1 MTQQPDSTGRVA
13 SGNPRL
19 DAILG
24 GGFPAHG
31 INLVVGPPGSGK
43 TVLAQQYVFHNATPQ
58 RPAIYLTT
66 VSEPLEKVLRYGQT
80 MAFFDAS
87 AVGRAVFYEDVGGLL
102 GSKGLTAVL
111 ERVDGL
117 LKERRPAIMVVDS
130 FKALTPYAS
139 DQGGFRRF
147 LHSLAGRLSAFPVT
161 SLWIGEYDSAELS
174 TAPEFAVADAIVR
187 LLSEPV
193 GQRELRVLQVLKLR
207 GSDFLSGRHSYRISE
222 AGIDVFPRLADPID
236 ASAYSL
242 AIERASSGIP
252 ALDVMLDDGYWPGA
266 TTLVAG
272 PTGSGKTLMGL
283 HFIVSGAR
291 RGEPGIIA
299 TLQENPTQLQ
309 RIAEGFGWS
318 LAEDGIELL
327 ARSPVDLYIDQW
339 VYELLAAIERTNARR
354 VLIDSLGDLAFA
366 AGDETRYREY
376 LYTLVQRCARLG
388 VSLLLT
394 FELPDLFQVTR
405 LSELGVSHVSDNVV
419 LLQYLRQHDAIRR
432 TLTVVKTR
440 ASLHQPQVRE
450 FTITSEG
457 IRLQDEIPTDPESP
471 AQPGPTEAAAAGG
484 SPS

>member
-1 MTQQPDSTGRVA
+1 MTEHLGGARRVG

-31 INLVVGPPGSGK
+31 INLLVGPPGSGK

-80 MAFFDAS
+80 MAFFDAR
-87 AVGRAVFYEDVGGLL
+87 AVGRAIRYEDVGGLL

-111 ERVDGL
+111 ERVDAL
-117 LKERRPAIMVVDS
+117 LKEHRPAIIVIDS
-130 FKALTPYAS
+130 FKALTPYAT

-161 SLWIGEYDSAELS
+161 SLWIGEYDSTELS
-174 TAPEFAVADAIVR
+174 TAPEFAVADAIVS
-187 LLSEPV
+187 LSSDQL

-207 GSDFLSGRHSYRISE
+207 GSGFLAGRHAYRLSE
-222 AGIDVFPRLADPID
+222 AGMEVFPRLADPID
-236 ASAYSL
+236 ASTYSM
-242 AIERASSGIP
+242 AAERVSSGIP
-252 ALDVMLDDGYWPGA
+252 ALDAMLDDGYWPGA
-266 TTLVAG
+266 ATLVAG

-291 RGEPGIIA
+291 RGEPGIVA

-327 ARSPVDLYIDQW
+327 ARSQVDLYIDQW
-339 VYELLAAIERTNARR
+339 VYELLAAIERTGARR
-354 VLIDSLGDLAFA
+354 VLVDSLGDLAFA
-366 AGDETRYREY
+366 AGEETRYREY
-376 LYTLVQRCARLG
+376 LYSLVQRCSRLG
-388 VSLLLT
+388 VSLLMT

-419 LLQYLRQHDAIRR
+419 LLQYLRHPSEVRR
-432 TLTVVKTR
+432 TLTVLKTR
-440 ASLHQPQVRE
+440 ASLHQPQVQE
-450 FTITSEG
+450 FIITSEG
-457 IRLQDEIPTDPESP
+457 ITLQTHD
-471 AQPGPTEAAAAGG
+471 A
-484 SPS
+484 